1 MFGGENVKCPS
12 CGSENNDSAK
22 FCKNCGEN
30 LQVSSSQDKSSQDTS
45 TRNTSAQISPSSEP
59 KSNKNL
65 LIICATA
72 VICVIIIA
80 GAFLA
85 LNSSNSGIS
94 DNANSAMGLDDSG
107 ISSLDYYSYN
117 FRGYPFNIPNAFYYY
132 NYVDDHE
139 FNTHSILFKEDEVR
153 NIVIIVA
160 EDSDSISDED
170 FKEMNEGLTPTT
182 MGNIDGYLNKTTQG
196 DAVAESFAFRTGN
209 DIIWV
214 MVSYIGDP
222 VDIEPII
229 SSIQQEDVPSSSS
242 SSSSSNSV
250 ESMTYSD
257 ASSYL
262 SGASST
268 VIENTFDEADANG
281 DGVLTGSEISK
292 FKKLAD
298 LTKRTADTSNTENV
312 EAQDYAGTGDG
323 TTKTRYCTTH
333 GRVAVGDDN
342 LCPYCLDEGLD
353 ARTVKDSTEYI

>member
-45 TRNTSAQISPSSEP
+45 TQNTSAQIIPSSEP

-107 ISSLDYYSYN
+107 SSSSGYYQYN
-117 FRGYPFNIPNAFYYY
+117 FQGYTFNIPTDYTVVNTDYDSETLFSK
-132 NYVDDHE
+132 VDFAND
-139 FNTHSILFKEDEVR
+139 NKEYIHISVR
-153 NIVIIVA
+153 NNVPNLNKATVRNLTGESNGNLVLSDETFADIHGWGGDF
-160 EDSDSISDED
+160 EDSGISNHIFGFYSGDD
-170 FKEMNEGLTPTT
+170 VLIVG
-182 MGNIDGYLNKTTQG
+182 GSSCDLNKLLEDVNQ
-196 DAVAESFAFRTGN
+196 
-209 DIIWV
+209 
-214 MVSYIGDP
+214 
-222 VDIEPII
+222 EPIPDAPR
-229 SSIQQEDVPSSSS
+229 STT
-242 SSSSSNSV
+242 V
-250 ESMTYSD
+250 ESMSYSE
-257 ASSYL
+257 AASYL

-281 DGVLTGSEISK
+281 DGVLTGGEISK